1 MEMLESYQI
10 EEEVVNEIKKQT
22 EFVYFFAG
30 NSYEEKLYIIP
41 NYKATNSENFL
52 IELNS
57 FLESLPLILLSRL
70 SIHTFVVIT
79 ANKFSDYI
87 FENNFIVT
95 RFKEDNL
102 SINITKQKD
111 NYSLNLYKNDLIVC

>member
-1 MEMLESYQI
+1 MKMLETYQI
-10 EEEVVNEIKKQT
+10 DEEVVNEIKKQT

-30 NSYEEKLYIIP
+30 SSYEEKLYIIP
-41 NYKATNSENFL
+41 NYKVTNSESFL
-52 IELNS
+52 IELNN
-57 FLESLPLILLSRL
+57 FLESLPLILLDRL

-79 ANKFSDYI
+79 VNKFSDYI

>member
-1 MEMLESYQI
+1 M
-10 EEEVVNEIKKQT
+10 
-22 EFVYFFAG
+22 
-30 NSYEEKLYIIP
+30 
-41 NYKATNSENFL
+41 

-57 FLESLPLILLSRL
+57 FLESLPLILLNRL

-111 NYSLNLYKNDLIVC
+111 HYSLNLYKNDLIVC